1 MSKRNGKRRSAR
13 IKEELVLRLMRGE
26 DLETVARES
35 GTPLHELSDWRER
48 YMQGGRE
55 NLKSKPGDPVG
66 EELRQAHDL
75 IAKQALEL
83 EILGKAK
90 ALAASRRR

>member
-55 NLKSKPGDPVG
+55 NLKSKPGDPVA
-66 EELRQAHDL
+66 EELRAARDL

-90 ALAASRRR
+90 ALAAGRRR